1 MNPLMEKYHDEEFGV
16 PVFDDQKIFEMLVLE
31 LNQAGLSWQTILN
44 KRENFRQAFGNFDI
58 QTVADFTPEQV
69 EILVQDA
76 GIIRH
81 RGKIQAA
88 IVNAQQILIM
98 EKEYGSFQSWLWD
111 FCGGKVIDHHFQT
124 TAEIPSFD
132 KLAVSL
138 SKELKKRGFKFVG
151 PTTMYSFLQAVG
163 IYNDHVV
170 TCFRYGE
177 V

>member
-1 MNPLMEKYHDEEFGV
+1 MIRCSWAEMNPLMEKYHDEEFGV

-81 RGKIQAA
+81 RGKMQAA

-111 FCGGKVIDHHFQT
+111 F
-124 TAEIPSFD
+124 
-132 KLAVSL
+132 
-138 SKELKKRGFKFVG
+138 
-151 PTTMYSFLQAVG
+151 
-163 IYNDHVV
+163 
-170 TCFRYGE
+170 
-177 V
+177 